1 MDARGRLGFEE
12 RDYPQARYLQGAL
25 QAAQAVSA
33 RELVAQGLFGAELG
47 KALAEQRLQALKR
60 YKQAFSLPTAPPA

>member
-1 MDARGRLGFEE
+1 MRPRLEHSRDRLAVVLGRQ
-12 RDYPQARYLQGAL
+12 P
-25 QAAQAVSA
+25 AVSA